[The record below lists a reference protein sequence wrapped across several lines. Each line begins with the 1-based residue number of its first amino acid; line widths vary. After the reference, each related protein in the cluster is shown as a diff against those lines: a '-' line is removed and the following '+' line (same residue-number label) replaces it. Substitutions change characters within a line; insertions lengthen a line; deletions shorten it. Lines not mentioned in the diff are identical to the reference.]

1 MSDNRPMYFVHV
13 HHSHNKDA
21 EAAARRMVSEMK
33 AITDTRV
40 YAHAEPKEWWSDSS
54 NIVRVEVSYTPFGD
68 DDHTVYRRTEA
79 FAARLSELIGTDVG
93 IYNNID

>member
-1 MSDNRPMYFVHV
+1 VTDNRPLYFVHI

-21 EAAARRMVSEMK
+21 EASAAAMLSTMK
-33 AITDTRV
+33 SITDAQV

-68 DDHTVYRRTEA
+68 DDNAIYTRTRE
-79 FAARLSELIGTDVG
+79 FADRLSGMLGTDVG